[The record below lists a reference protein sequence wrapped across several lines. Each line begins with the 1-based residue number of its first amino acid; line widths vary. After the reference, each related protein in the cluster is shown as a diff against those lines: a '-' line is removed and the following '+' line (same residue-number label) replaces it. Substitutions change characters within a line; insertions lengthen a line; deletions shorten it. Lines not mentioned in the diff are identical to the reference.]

1 MQTRDATSLVAGI
14 SALME
19 RFERRTQQIEDSLQ
33 TSRYHLQQLTQQ
45 VPGVIRQATD
55 AEVQKLQGAVMGS
68 IEAGIQQPVSAY
80 EQRLQTAS
88 RQLQQASQVLSD
100 RILALQALHRHLIW
114 KIAVVTMSSLAL
126 ILFGGSWL
134 SKHYYDE
141 IRRYQLSAE
150 LLKAYGAA
158 DVTLCDGKL
167 CVNVDAKSEKFGDA
181 GQYRIARD
189 RPQ

>member
-1 MQTRDATSLVAGI
+1 MQTSDVANLVAGI

-19 RFERRTQQIEDSLQ
+19 RFERKTQQIEDSLQ

-55 AEVQKLQGAVMGS
+55 AEMQKLPGTVMGK

-88 RQLQQASQVLSD
+88 QQLQQASQALSA
-100 RILALQALHRHLIW
+100 RIVGLQALHRHLIW
-114 KIAVVTMSSLAL
+114 KMTGVALSSLAL
-126 ILFGGSWL
+126 ILLGGSWV

-141 IRRYQLSAE
+141 IRRNQLSAE
-150 LLKAYGAA
+150 LLKAYDAA
-158 DVTLCDGKL
+158 DVTLCGGKL

-181 GQYRIARD
+181 GQYRIVQD
-189 RPQ
+189 RP